1 MDSSGL
7 RGCDGDQWMTAP
19 GRQRPQR
26 PQQRPQGRKILD
38 RAAQTRRRCKPHR
51 EPSGQEG
58 QLWANWGQIVGN
70 CSGNASRRARGACRP
85 SPLKPNPVTLLP
97 SQTSEFG
104 SLAGRFPL
112 PANPP
117 RVHRPPNASVLGN
130 ESRYVRC
137 RSGVGLGLVR
147 ALTRLHRL
155 TGALADVPW
164 CIASITRGLD
174 VEEAPTRGDPFP
186 ESGRPT

>member
-1 MDSSGL
+1 MDKKGNC
-7 RGCDGDQWMTAP
+7 G
-19 GRQRPQR
+19 
-26 PQQRPQGRKILD
+26 
-38 RAAQTRRRCKPHR
+38 QTGGK
-51 EPSGQEG
+51 
-58 QLWANWGQIVGN
+58 LWAIVDN
-70 CSGNASRRARGACRP
+70 CRQFSGNASRRAKGASRP

-97 SQTSEFG
+97 SQTAEFG

-137 RSGVGLGLVR
+137 RSRVGLGLVR
-147 ALTRLHRL
+147 ALTRLRRL

-164 CIASITRGLD
+164 CIAPITRGLD

-186 ESGRPT
+186 KVADQRDRRAILDKSGPSFLALVRAACREYPNAFGLSVLTPET